1 MSDVD
6 SSKLARGGL
15 LRKLLACFSLE
26 WVAHLAELAQALHE
40 LTVHGRPSGLY
51 EILEYDTTLE
61 LTDPHGKNAVFH
73 KHQRVKFQQDNV
85 IAFQDFAW
93 GEGSNIFATYRC
105 EPGVVVDRYQEG
117 DRWNVL
123 ISLRASKNRGDIEDF
138 YIERKVENGFTKPEE
153 WCQVEIR
160 NPTRKLRIAILF
172 PKTRHCRRAQ
182 LVERSRQRTT
192 ILGTENFHDLPDG
205 RQMLRWEAKDIKRLE
220 IYTIN
225 WWW

>member
-1 MSDVD
+1 MTDVE
-6 SSKLARGGL
+6 SSKSGRDGL
-15 LRKLLACFSLE
+15 LRKLLAAFSLA
-26 WVAHLAELAQALHE
+26 WVTHLVELAHALYQLIVLDRH
-40 LTVHGRPSGLY
+40 SGLY

-61 LTDPHGKNAVFH
+61 LCDPRGRDAVFH
-73 KHQRVKFQQDNV
+73 KHQRVRFLNNV

-93 GEGSNIFATYRC
+93 GEGTNIFATYHC

-117 DRWNVL
+117 DRWNIL
-123 ISLRASKNRGDIEDF
+123 ISLRGTKRRGDVEDF
-138 YIERKVENGFTKPEE
+138 YIERQVENGFTKAEE

-160 NPTRKLRIAILF
+160 NPTQKLRIAILF
-172 PKTRHCRRAQ
+172 PKARRCRRAQ

-192 ILGTENFHDLPDG
+192 VLGTECFHDLPDG
-205 RQMLRWEAKDIKRLE
+205 RQMLRWEAQDIKRLE